1 MEYTVGCIT
10 MFPYSFVPVDW
21 LLCDGSTVSIST
33 YQLLYSVIG
42 TRYGGDGISN
52 FKLPDLSYAKPN
64 DYIHYFIAYNGIYP
78 EQN

>member
-1 MEYTVGCIT
+1 MEYTLGCIT
-10 MFPYSFVPVDW
+10 MFPYSFVPMDW

-52 FKLPDLSYAKPN
+52 FKLPDLSNAKPN

-78 EQN
+78 ERN

>member
-1 MEYTVGCIT
+1 MEYTIGCI
-10 MFPYSFVPVDW
+10 MLFPYSFVPMDW
-21 LLCDGSTVSIST
+21 LLCDGSTLSISQ
-33 YQLLYSVIG
+33 YQLLYTVIG

>member
-1 MEYTVGCIT
+1 MEYTIGCI
-10 MFPYSFVPVDW
+10 MLFPYSFVPMDW
-21 LLCDGSTVSIST
+21 LLCDGSTLSISQ
-33 YQLLYSVIG
+33 YQLLYAVIG

>member
-10 MFPYSFVPVDW
+10 MFPYSFVPQDW
-21 LLCDGSTVSIST
+21 LLCDGSTVAIST

-42 TRYGGDGISN
+42 TRYGGDGVSN